1 MQLDFHENELT
12 VEENKKL
19 DWLEAVIEKG
29 KKTFIDV
36 GMALTEIKDNRLY
49 RKSFN
54 TFEAYCQDRWGFN
67 KRNAYQLMEATQ
79 IANDLCAIA
88 HIPNEGTAREFVSVP
103 KEQRQHIAETAQK
116 IAAEKGRDTINSR
129 DVKEAKGVMF
139 DAVQKPIIEEPKQ
152 TQPEPAKPVLTEDQ
166 ARRLT
171 LAMDGVTQIA
181 NISNDRVLIDLATQ
195 KGIYEKIDR
204 NTVWGN
210 PFVLGDDGD
219 RETVIENYRD
229 YLTKKPSLQRQ
240 SQNLRGKILGCWCY
254 PQNCHGHVLIE
265 EFKL

>member
-36 GMALTEIKDNRLY
+36 GMALTEIRDNRLY
-49 RKSFN
+49 RKSFD
-54 TFEAYCQDRWGFN
+54 TFEAYCQERWNFS
-67 KRNAYQLMEATQ
+67 RQFASLQ
-79 IANDLCAIA
+79 IQSAELAQSLSTIVD
-88 HIPNEGTAREFVSVP
+88 IPNEGTAREFVSVP

-152 TQPEPAKPVLTEDQ
+152 TQPEPVKPVLTEDQ

-171 LAMDGVTQIA
+171 LALDGVSQIA
-181 NISNDRVLIDLATQ
+181 NISNDKVLIELATQ

-210 PFVLGDDGD
+210 PFVLGEDGD
-219 RETVIENYRD
+219 RKTVIENYRD

>member
-1 MQLDFHENELT
+1 MQLDLNDAELT
-12 VEENKKL
+12 LEENTKL
-19 DWLEAVIEKG
+19 DWLEGVIEKG

-36 GMALTEIKDNRLY
+36 GMALTEIRDKRLY

-54 TFEAYCQDRWGFN
+54 TFEAYCQERWGFS
-67 KRNAYQLMEATQ
+67 RQFASLQ
-79 IANDLCAIA
+79 IQSAEIA
-88 HIPNEGTAREFVSVP
+88 SSLSSILDIPNGSTAEQFVSVP
-103 KEQRQHIAETAQK
+103 KEQRQEVAETAKK

-129 DVKEAKGVMF
+129 DVKEAKEAVF
-139 DAVQKPIIEEPKQ
+139 DTVQKPVINKSRE
-152 TQPEPAKPVLTEDQ
+152 TWPEPPKPVLTEDQ
-166 ARRLT
+166 GRRLT
-171 LAMDGVTQIA
+171 LALDGVTQIA
-181 NISNDRVLIDLATQ
+181 NISNDRVLIDLAIQ

-210 PFVLGDDGD
+210 PFILGDDGD